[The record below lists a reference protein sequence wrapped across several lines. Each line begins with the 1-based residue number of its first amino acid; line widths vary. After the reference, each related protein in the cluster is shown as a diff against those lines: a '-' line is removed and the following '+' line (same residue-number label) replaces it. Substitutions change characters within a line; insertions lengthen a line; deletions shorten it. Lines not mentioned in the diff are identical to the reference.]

1 LLLRTFQQLNAV
13 RPGFDATNVT
23 TFWMSLPRSR
33 YADDSSQVR
42 FYAQLLERAA
52 AIPGVQRV
60 GLTSKLPLV
69 ENGMNQNPFYVEG
82 DVSANTIPPLQIYT
96 TADAGYFAALKI
108 PLIAGRVF
116 DPPGVQRES
125 EAIISQR
132 TAEQFWN
139 DPTGKA
145 AIGKRFRAVPNG
157 PWATVI
163 GVVGATRDTALAGPA
178 GQAVYLPVTYETN
191 TAQHKRTM
199 ALVVRSAG
207 ATPVAAAVQ
216 SVVRSLDPAM
226 PISDVRTMDGVVHA
240 HMARLSFTIILL
252 GGAAVI
258 TLLLGA
264 IGLYGVMAYLV
275 TLRTR
280 ELGVRIALGAEP
292 RAVALMV
299 TNQGLLLT
307 TFGVA
312 GGLAMF
318 ALVARFLRTFL
329 YGVAASDPLTLA
341 GASLTLLAIAALSS
355 WIPARRAAAVDP
367 ADALRAE

>member
-1 LLLRTFQQLNAV
+1 
-13 RPGFDATNVT
+13 
-23 TFWMSLPRSR
+23 
-33 YADDSSQVR
+33 VR
-42 FYAQLLERAA
+42 FYAQLIERAA
-52 AIPGVQRV
+52 AIPGVQIV

-69 ENGMNQNPFYVEG
+69 GNGMNQNPIYVEG
-82 DVSANTIPPLQIYT
+82 DVSAANKIPPLQIYT

-108 PLIAGRVF
+108 PLIAGRMF
-116 DPPGVQRES
+116 DPPGVQREY

-145 AIGKRFRAVPNG
+145 AIGKRFRAVPSG

-163 GVVGATRDTALAGPA
+163 GVVGATRDTALAAPA
-178 GQAVYLPVTYETN
+178 GQAVYLPVTYET
-191 TAQHKRTM
+191 TTLSAQSKRTM

-216 SVVRSLDPAM
+216 SVVRSLDAAL
-226 PISDVRTMDGVVHA
+226 PIYDARTMDGVVQT

-292 RAVALMV
+292 RAVALMM

-307 TFGVA
+307 AFGVA

-341 GASLTLLAIAALSS
+341 GASLTLVAIAALAS